1 MYNKIVACTNEVS
14 KEVNIMTK
22 RQENALKTRQKL
34 INTAEDLL
42 KSNGFNALCVE
53 DITNAAGAAKG
64 TFYVYFKHK
73 EDIIAEICRGYF
85 KEIEDEIS
93 GMSDSDL
100 IEKLSLYFDNFMK
113 AVELYGINI
122 CREWIR
128 GSIDP
133 KTAPDNTDMSKW
145 QYDVDM
151 LKNILNNAIKN
162 KELKENTPVELLTH
176 LIISELYGMMTCW
189 CMSDGVFEPKD
200 WTQRFSEFQLKAILN
215 DYLI

>member
-1 MYNKIVACTNEVS
+1 
-14 KEVNIMTK
+14 MTK
-22 RQENALKTRQKL
+22 RQENALKTRKKL
-34 INTAEDLL
+34 IDTAEDLL
-42 KSNGFNALCVE
+42 KANGFNALCVE
-53 DITNAAGAAKG
+53 DITKAAGVAKG

-73 EDIIAEICRGYF
+73 EDIVAEICRGYF

-93 GMSDSDL
+93 NMSGSDI

-128 GSIDP
+128 SSIDP

-162 KELKENTPVELLTH
+162 KELKKDTPVELLTH

-189 CMSDGVFEPKD
+189 CMSDGVFEPKE
-200 WTQRFSEFQLKAILN
+200 WTRKFSDVQLKEILEK
-215 DYLI
+215 YIEK